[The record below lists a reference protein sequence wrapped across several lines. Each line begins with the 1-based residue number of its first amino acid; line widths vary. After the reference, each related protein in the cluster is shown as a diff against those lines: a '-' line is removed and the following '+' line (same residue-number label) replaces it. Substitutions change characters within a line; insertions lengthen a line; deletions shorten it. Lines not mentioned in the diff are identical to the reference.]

1 MALQQTLPPHNIDAE
16 EAVIGSILI
25 DGECIVQIHLI
36 PDNFFSSALRVIY
49 HTMLEMRG
57 AGIVIN
63 ELTVA
68 EALNSRQRLDAGKG
82 TKLEEIGGVAYLSH
96 LISSTPTS
104 LDIEHYADIIKR
116 CSFYRNLLIYASQVG
131 GMATLQDPNTGLAL
145 DKCETMLKE
154 LRNDVGLVSRTL
166 ELGQPRLIQTSP
178 PRYIWNV
185 NGKDLRLTLKEIT
198 QWGIFK
204 NRVIAELNF
213 VPIKPKDWD
222 NAINKL
228 ITTSTQIEAPI
239 DASEEQQL
247 KITIAKWFERM
258 REASLYSDLSIGRHV
273 VKDFG
278 GLTYYCFQSTPLL
291 DYLKKDHKKNLVS
304 QDLWVSVIK
313 WGGVKRQLR
322 VKTPT
327 GSMPV
332 NLWCLPIDFIEET
345 KKTAP
350 DWF

>member
-1 MALQQTLPPHNIDAE
+1 MALQGTLPPHNIDAE

-36 PDNFFSSALRVIY
+36 PDDFFSSALRTIY

-57 AGIVIN
+57 AGIAIN
-63 ELTVA
+63 EITVA
-68 EALNSRQRLDAGKG
+68 EALNSRQRLDVGKG
-82 TKLEEIGGVAYLSH
+82 TRLEEVGGAAYLSH
-96 LISSTPTS
+96 LISITPTS
-104 LDIEHYADIIKR
+104 LEIEHYADIVKR
-116 CSFYRNLLIYASQVG
+116 LSFYRNLMIYASQVG
-131 GMATLQDPNTGLAL
+131 GISTMQDPNTGLSL

-154 LRNDVGLVSRTL
+154 LRTSIGMVSRTL
-166 ELGQPRLIQTSP
+166 VLGKPRLIQTSP

-198 QWGIFK
+198 QWGVFK

-222 NAINKL
+222 NTINKL
-228 ITTSTQIEAPI
+228 ITTSTQIEAPV

-258 REASLYSDLSIGRHV
+258 REASLYSDLAIGRHV
-273 VKDFG
+273 IKEFDG
-278 GLTYYCFQSTPLL
+278 IAYHCFQSTPLL
-291 DYLKKDHKKNLVS
+291 DFLKKDHKKNLAS
-304 QDLWVSVIK
+304 QDLWVSIAK
-313 WGGVKRQLR
+313 WGGIKRKLR

-332 NLWCLPIDFIEET
+332 DLWCLPMDFTEET
-345 KKTAP
+345 KKMAP